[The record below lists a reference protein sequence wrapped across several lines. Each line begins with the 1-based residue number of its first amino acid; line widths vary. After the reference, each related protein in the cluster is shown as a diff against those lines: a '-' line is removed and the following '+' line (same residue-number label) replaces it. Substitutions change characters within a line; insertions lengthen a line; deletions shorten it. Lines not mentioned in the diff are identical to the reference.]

1 MTDDTEELP
10 EDTEELPEEVDK
22 TGLEQMMCFMDA
34 ERICGPDCM
43 AFLTFPRRAN
53 SSELSEMQSHCT
65 FLSSADRIGRNI
77 TILAA
82 ALHATS
88 IRNKTKDM
96 DDKREHAKGTAT
108 QQGPFAQPPASPF
121 PNKAPGS

>member
-1 MTDDTEELP
+1 VSDDTEELP
-10 EDTEELPEEVDK
+10 KEVDK

-77 TILAA
+77 TILAS
-82 ALHATS
+82 ALHDTA
-88 IRNKTKDM
+88 RRAKTKDM
-96 DDKREHAKGTAT
+96 DAEREKAKGPPAT
-108 QQGPFAQPPASPF
+108 QLGPFATPPTSPF
-121 PNKAPGS
+121 PTKG